1 MKKRLL
7 GVLLVGALALTP
19 SISAFAAID
28 ESQESEKLYMMDD
41 LDGDVKTESPIHL
54 LKAIY
59 PQRMPQCLLRKTV
72 KK

>member
-28 ESQESEKLYMMDD
+28 ESQESEKLKNDRERKKAVQG
-41 LDGDVKTESPIHL
+41 LFFHFQTIHEFL
-54 LKAIY
+54 HF
-59 PQRMPQCLLRKTV
+59 
-72 KK
+72 